1 MGGPQE
7 RSNHHRPLQATEETQ
22 RERVGH
28 ALAFPLKRFWL
39 AGHYQNE
46 PFAKTDKAA
55 RKQGGKAMPNITS
68 IQPPT
73 AQKLAGN
80 QWRLSVTYTAT
91 FSAFEVANFNFRDAI
106 QVWEDD
112 PFDDDRLTGWRND
125 ANFNPGA
132 ASVVRT
138 KTTTVSGDTLDTELG
153 GEEIFMKIRLFNVDL
168 NTPPVVKS
176 SSNINLAP

>member
-1 MGGPQE
+1 
-7 RSNHHRPLQATEETQ
+7 
-22 RERVGH
+22 
-28 ALAFPLKRFWL
+28 
-39 AGHYQNE
+39 
-46 PFAKTDKAA
+46 
-55 RKQGGKAMPNITS
+55 MPNITS

-112 PFDDDRLTGWRND
+112 PFDDDKLTGWRND

-153 GEEIFMKIRLFNVDL
+153 GEEIFMKIRLYNVDL

-176 SSNINLAP
+176 SGNINLAP

>member
-1 MGGPQE
+1 
-7 RSNHHRPLQATEETQ
+7 
-22 RERVGH
+22 
-28 ALAFPLKRFWL
+28 
-39 AGHYQNE
+39 
-46 PFAKTDKAA
+46 
-55 RKQGGKAMPNITS
+55 MPNITN

-91 FSAFEVANFNFRDAI
+91 FSPFEVANFNFRDAI

-125 ANFNPGA
+125 LNFNPGA
-132 ASVVRT
+132 GSVVRT

-153 GEEIFMKIRLFNVDL
+153 GEEIFLKIRLFNIDL
-168 NTPPVVKS
+168 NTPPVVKNS
-176 SSNINLAP
+176 GTINLAP